1 MAGRGHERSENTCRL
16 RLTSFGSATSRRIE
30 RIHEYAAGES
40 ALAESWPRTLCCGTS
55 PSLGEA
61 VKGLS
66 QPVRDLVP
74 DADWAEA
81 AQMRDAVIHRYFAND
96 PSIIQETIER
106 DLPGLERA
114 VDTLLERIAG
124 S

>member
-1 MAGRGHERSENTCRL
+1 MLWN
-16 RLTSFGSATSRRIE
+16 
-30 RIHEYAAGES
+30 
-40 ALAESWPRTLCCGTS
+40 LAVI
-55 PSLGEA
+55 GEA